1 MNKLLN
7 KIIELAFKGSDTILS
22 FLLSFCSKKFQ
33 KWFRNWK
40 PIHLCWWFRK
50 QGLTIPRF
58 LIGNVKSWN
67 GVAIANIKSING
79 VAIADVKSVLGLG
92 LASCGDTF
100 KDYDG
105 NTYHTVS
112 IGSQCWMVENLDTQ
126 HYKDGTAIPTIEDN
140 TDWSNDTTGAR
151 AYYNN
156 AASDATYGSLY
167 NWHAVDNAHGLAP
180 EGWHIPTDDE
190 WAALEIQIC
199 QDIGNGNCP
208 ACTTIF
214 DGTDG
219 YRGQDTIDAHGEGSA
234 MAGGCSN
241 WADND
246 LDNDGDCDNDF
257 GTSGLDV
264 LPAGYRNTDGSFY
277 TRGTR
282 TILWSS
288 LESGTSAWMRFLD
301 YGHTGVSRYT
311 YAQAAGFAVRC
322 LRD

>member
-1 MNKLLN
+1 MFNKLKKNFRFN
-7 KIIELAFKGSDTILS
+7 KNLFNNPLTSVNIARVFFSFTDGIFS
-22 FLLSFCSKKFQ
+22 FLLPLCPKRFQ
-33 KWFRNWK
+33 RWFRNWK
-40 PIHLCWWFRK
+40 PIHACGWFRK
-50 QGLTIPRF
+50 HGLTVPRF
-58 LIGNVKSWN
+58 LIAW
-67 GVAIANIKSING
+67 
-79 VAIADVKSVLGLG
+79 
-92 LASCGDTF
+92 SCGDTF
-100 KDYDG
+100 KDIDG
-105 NTYHTVS
+105 NVYHTIQ

-126 HYKDGTAIPTIEDN
+126 HYKDGTAIPTIDDN
-140 TDWSNDTTGAR
+140 TDWGNDTTGAR

-156 AASDATYGSLY
+156 AVSDPVYGSLY
-167 NWHAVDNAHGLAP
+167 NWHAVNNAHGLAP

-208 ACTTIF
+208 ACTAIF

-219 YRGQDTIDAHGEGSA
+219 WRGQDTIDAHGEGSA

-264 LPAGYRNTDGSFY
+264 LPAGCRNTDGSFGNRGSY
-277 TRGTR
+277 TY
-282 TILWSS
+282 LWSS
-288 LESGTSAWMRFLD
+288 LESGTSAWIRYLY
-301 YGHTGVSRYT
+301 YGHTDVSRST
-311 YAQAAGFAVRC
+311 SAQAYGFAVRC